1 MKRIKN
7 IRRHNQILIGVLVVQ
22 IILSVVVFWPRS
34 AATGGGEPLFADFEA
49 GDLVMLAIEDEE
61 GNRTALRKSAE
72 GWVLPDADDYPAQAE
87 NIDLLVEKLVGLN
100 TDRLVTRTDA
110 SHKRLNVAADDFI
123 RRLDLEMADG
133 TKQTLYLGSSPQ
145 YSAIHFRLDGQDETY
160 LGSGVSTWEIDAT
173 ADAWVDTTYLS
184 VPQENVTQMT
194 LENNNGTFVFSLD
207 AEGNWTM
214 DDLAADETANATN
227 INAVVRQA
235 TSLKLTNPLGKEEK
249 AAYGMDAPNAIVTL
263 EAEGRTITLHVGAKD
278 ATEED
283 RYFVKSSESP
293 YYVRVAEFSV
303 KAMVENTRDDFI
315 EQPPTP
321 TAEATTP

>member
-1 MKRIKN
+1 MK
-7 IRRHNQILIGVLVVQ
+7 RHNQILTGVLVVQ

-34 AATGGGEPLFADFEA
+34 AATGGGEPLFADLEA
-49 GDLVMLAIEDEE
+49 SDVVALAVEDDE
-61 GNRTALRKSAE
+61 GNRTALRKSAT
-72 GWVLPDADDYPAQAE
+72 GWVLPDADDYPALAE
-87 NIDLLVEKLVGLN
+87 NIDPLVEKLVGLN

-123 RRLDLEMADG
+123 RRLSLEMADG
-133 TKQTLYLGSSPQ
+133 TKHTLYLGSSPQ

-160 LGSGVSTWEIDAT
+160 LGSGVSTWEVDAT

-214 DDLAADETANATN
+214 DGLAADETAAASN
-227 INAVVRQA
+227 IDAVVRQA

-249 AAYGMDAPNAIVTL
+249 ATYGMDDPNAVVTL
-263 EAEGRTITLHVGAKD
+263 EAAGRTITLHVGARD
-278 ATEED
+278 AEEEN
-283 RYFVKSSESP
+283 RYIVKSSESP

-315 EQPPTP
+315 QPPPTP
-321 TAEATTP
+321 TPEESTP